1 MKKSEIVA
9 GNSYSNGHP
18 EGSQYRTVRK
28 VLDIYVGDY
37 IYTGQKETLVRFL
50 CTEGKRGDKGREWS
64 ITLQAFASWAKA
76 VV

>member
-1 MKKSEIVA
+1 MKKSEIVC
-9 GNSYSNGHP
+9 GKTYSNGHP

-28 VLDIYVGDY
+28 VLT
-37 IYTGQKETLVRFL
+37 IYTDYYVYTGREEKLVRFL
-50 CTEGKRGDKGREWS
+50 CTEGRVDVRDREHE